1 MEVDSKLETFNPW
14 KVENIDQFLNYCCP
28 ECDSKQK
35 TKADFIIHAIDAHP
49 NSREFLPLF
58 DCEDGKNDMFE
69 YQDDDELSDTQ
80 VKEEKDLSIEPLN
93 AEAEE
98 FLPLFDHEDGKNDML
113 ETLHHDEL
121 SGNQIKEGEVLSFEP
136 FNKSATVKLQP
147 LSMKRLLEMECDE
160 EDCGRLFINQKSMLD
175 HKRHFHKMYEWCGK
189 LHPAKICN
197 YCSTEVHPASYAR
210 HVRKCYEKECA
221 KGEEVA
227 PPKIGYHLKRSIEPP
242 LPTDTQSLPKKRPRH
257 YERVVD
263 PIDGIEKIKCDQ
275 CDELFKW
282 RQGLSVHKIDMHPYD
297 QSKGKYLIDI
307 DPKDGNKKFK
317 CEKCG
322 VFFKTKDGIHRHK
335 ANIHSE
341 AENMQKCF
349 ICPDIIPAKMIQTH
363 MLKNHRK
370 PDGTFHCDWCS
381 KIFKAY
387 NCEQFLHHLTKEH
400 QIGEFRHSCDQ
411 CDKVFPQSHTL
422 KEHKKIQHEKSFV
435 VICDKCGKECL
446 SKRILESH
454 LKNVHHMYKIP
465 KEDTI
470 KKCDKCDLEFEKPE
484 EFNDHLKQCLEEL
497 KDFKCKLC
505 DTRWVSHLSLS
516 QHIAVDHQ
524 LIQHVCDICGLATTT
539 AVSLKAHKKHIHDK
553 IYDYVCHICAQ
564 PKISKRLLDIH
575 MVNAH
580 GIGERKYKCDQC
592 DKTFAKKSILDSH
605 YQSHHARKTLY
616 QCEQCP
622 KTFWMKSYLSTH
634 VRMIHDK
641 IRPNKCD
648 ICQEG
653 FYYKRDL
660 VSHKKHVHNIYE

>member
-1 MEVDSKLETFNPW
+1 MEVGDKMEMFNPW
-14 KVENIDQFLNYCCP
+14 KVDNLDQFLNYCCP

-35 TKADFIIHAIDAHP
+35 SKADFIIHAIDAHP

-58 DCEDGKNDMFE
+58 DFE
-69 YQDDDELSDTQ
+69 TDKDDTF
-80 VKEEKDLSIEPLN
+80 EPLKS
-93 AEAEE
+93 E
-98 FLPLFDHEDGKNDML
+98 FSSSNNV
-113 ETLHHDEL
+113 
-121 SGNQIKEGEVLSFEP
+121 S
-136 FNKSATVKLQP
+136 VKLEP
-147 LSMKRLLEMECDE
+147 ISKMECDE
-160 EDCGRLFINQKSMLD
+160 ENCGRFFVTEESMLE
-175 HKRHFHKMYEWCGK
+175 HKRNFHQKKSSRKVKKPKKSNLDYEDVIEPSEY
-189 LHPAKICN
+189 LETNVEYETSELIDF
-197 YCSTEVHPASYAR
+197 
-210 HVRKCYEKECA
+210 EKENNDFEPTEDFIDFIEEDDKEELQKKIKKVKKRKVTDSDDEYGKPKKKPKRVKTRGVGRPSTSKFKHLLVIDPLDGIQKYKCDLCGLTY
-221 KGEEVA
+221 KGLPGIMSHV
-227 PPKIGYHLKRSIEPP
+227 KLMH
-242 LPTDTQSLPKKRPRH
+242 PTDQKVENCVLCSLTIPSLKLKSHMLLHHR
-257 YERVVD
+257 
-263 PIDGIEKIKCDQ
+263 
-275 CDELFKW
+275 
-282 RQGLSVHKIDMHPYD
+282 
-297 QSKGKYLIDI
+297 
-307 DPKDGNKKFK
+307 
-317 CEKCG
+317 
-322 VFFKTKDGIHRHK
+322 KDGIYK
-335 ANIHSE
+335 
-341 AENMQKCF
+341 
-349 ICPDIIPAKMIQTH
+349 
-363 MLKNHRK
+363 
-370 PDGTFHCDWCS
+370 CDWCP
-381 KIFKAY
+381 KQFKDTSV
-387 NCEQFLHHLTKEH
+387 FLCHLTKEH
-400 QIGEFRHSCDQ
+400 EIGEFRHKCDQ
-411 CDKVFPQSHTL
+411 CDKVFDL
-422 KEHKKIQHEKSFV
+422 KTQLRRHMKIRHEKACT
-435 VICDKCGKECL
+435 VICEQCGDEFLTK
-446 SKRILESH
+446 
-454 LKNVHHMYKIP
+454 KNLDNHMKSIHHMYKIT
-465 KEDTI
+465 KELAI

-580 GIGERKYKCDQC
+580 GIGERKYKCDKC